1 MNRTAGDVEY
11 ARSNQADLVNKNKG
25 AWNYT
30 DANRVCNNLK
40 FAAEHM
46 YEVGFFREPY
56 DIQVK
61 TDWNEND
68 IITYEQLNTMIVN
81 NMNNLKSFSRPD
93 LRWEH
98 IASIANMDYNVANW
112 LERNIDELAWQEPM
126 PEVPHKLTV
135 EGGSGDGEYLANTK
149 VTIVA
154 DEPPE
159 GMVFDYWSGDHLESV
174 EEVKAFRTTFRMP
187 HEDCTLIANYSDK
200 VPHTFTV
207 ITNTF
212 TETVELPM
220 GAVYKLVADPAPYGK
235 VFYEWEVT
243 PVECAQYLYEP
254 AATTHF
260 TMPNEP
266 VTIKAVYITKGEKQL
281 IVMNGTGSGWYNY
294 GTYVSVASNRPLG
307 TRFTT
312 WTGDTQYLVNDPT
325 EEYNTVKIPDVTVI
339 KIIANWGTASSPPS
353 SGGDTSGD
361 GDSTPDTPGGS
372 TGPSTPGG
380 GTGPSGGSSGVPE
393 TARLTVINGLIAKTM
408 SDTGV
413 YYDGS
418 RVLVYGN
425 PPEAGYVHDGWDTIS
440 GNAYAI
446 NGSLDTTIRTGNKD
460 SVVKCTYRPIEYST
474 LTVHTANGT
483 EVYTQAEGTSIYV
496 SAGAIPSGK
505 AFNGWSKTGGGKL
518 YDYTGSTAKFTFG
531 RDDEDAVM
539 TAKYINVW
547 SVRVEDGTIDGVTEG
562 LFKEGSI
569 HTIRT
574 RTMES
579 YEGFNGW
586 SMTGKGEIRNT
597 AAVATEFTVG
607 SGSAVLTADIEEFPD
622 KRLRIYWQH
631 PDSNTPELVS
641 DKMYRYGSTIDVI
654 AEIAP
659 DKTTF
664 LSWLG
669 DVKMIQPSALASSV
683 RVPSLTADTMLIATY
698 FYPDVP
704 KYFTLSIYD
713 GYPESGTYPA
723 GSRVEIS
730 AKEPSQN
737 WEFYKWEGDTQ
748 FLLNQDLTQP
758 TNAVIMPM
766 KSITLKAKFKIIGQE
781 ALYRIS
787 VTGGTVNTLTEDDEG
802 NIIETTPSVYM
813 DVPAGTEVQLT
824 AEPDVVGWVFDHW
837 DGNFTEAGVTD
848 IIKTN
853 NPTWLTMPENDVEAV
868 MVRRELNKFTVYTTN
883 ATGPGNAYVGTYPI
897 AGNLRD
903 TEEYKYTFH
912 HWTCVDAD
920 GNNFISAI
928 ANPNSV
934 ETEITLTDRSLWIE
948 AVYTTHYKLT
958 VLYAQDSGDG
968 YYYEGEVID
977 TVRPNTPTEGLV
989 FDHWEDPMGIINNI
1003 YDPTPTLTM
1012 KNTTA
1017 KVIAIFASQD
1027 ASGNSV
1033 TITGEEVDDGLITR
1047 SDSQLING
1055 AYAVG
1060 TIAFDR
1066 EGCIG
1071 IVTEVDPDKSDD
1083 TDDFAVEKLFY
1094 GGNF

>member
-1 MNRTAGDVEY
+1 MDRTAADVSY
-11 ARSNQADLVNKNKG
+11 ARGNQADLVNKNKG

-112 LERNIDELAWQEPM
+112 LERNINELAWQDPM
-126 PEVPHKLTV
+126 PEVPHVLTV

-187 HEDCTLIANYSDK
+187 HEDCTLVANYSDK

-281 IVMNGTGSGWYNY
+281 VVLNGTGSGWYNY

-325 EEYNTVKIPDVTVI
+325 EEHNTVKIPDVTVI
-339 KIIANWGTASSPPS
+339 TIRANWGSAPNPPS
-353 SGGDTSGD
+353 SGGGT
-361 GDSTPDTPGGS
+361 TPGGGGGGTIPGGGG

-380 GTGPSGGSSGVPE
+380 GGGGSSTPDVPVSV
-393 TARLTVINGLIAKTM
+393 TLNVINGVISKT
-408 SDTGV
+408 SESSGV
-413 YYDGS
+413 YYAGS
-418 RVLVYGN
+418 YVSVKGDTPASGQKVDKWIVVQGSAHIYSSDEL
-425 PPEAGYVHDGWDTIS
+425 EA
-440 GNAYAI
+440 
-446 NGSLDTTIRTGNKD
+446 
-460 SVVKCTYRPIEYST
+460 SVQVQSDCTVKCTYRPIEYST

-483 EVYTQAEGTSIYV
+483 QTYRQAEGTSVYV
-496 SAGAIPSGK
+496 SLGTVPSGK
-505 AFNGWSKTGGGKL
+505 EFTHWSKSGGGAL
-518 YDYTGSTAKFTFG
+518 SSSTSSTPKFTFG
-531 RDDEDAVM
+531 RAGEDATI
-539 TAKYINVW
+539 TAQYVNIWHVKVT
-547 SVRVEDGTIDGVTEG
+547 DGTIDGKTEG
-562 LFKEGSI
+562 YFREGQAYSI
-569 HTIRT
+569 RIRN
-574 RTMES
+574 MES

-586 SMTGKGEIRNT
+586 TMTGAGTIRNI
-597 AAVATEFTVG
+597 AAKYTEFVVG
-607 SGSAVLTADIEEFPD
+607 NGSAHLTADIERFPD
-622 KRLRIYWQH
+622 KRLTIYWQH
-631 PDSNTPELVS
+631 PDSSTPTLVS
-641 DKMYRYGSTIDVI
+641 SEMYQYGSTIDVI
-654 AEIAP
+654 AEVAP

-683 RVPSLTADTMLIATY
+683 RVPSLTADTTLIATY

-704 KYFTLSIYD
+704 KYFTLSVYD

-723 GSRVEIS
+723 GTRVEIS
-730 AKEPSQN
+730 AKMPAQN

-748 FLLNQDLTQP
+748 FLLNQDLTQSS
-758 TNAVIMPM
+758 NAVIMPM

-787 VTGGTVNTLTEDDEG
+787 VTGGTVNTLTEDADG
-802 NIIETTPSVYM
+802 NIVETAPSVYM
-813 DVPAGTEVQLT
+813 DVPAGTEMQLT

-928 ANPNSV
+928 ADPNAI

-958 VLYAQDSGDG
+958 VLYAQDTGDG

-1071 IVTEVDPDKSDD
+1071 IVTQVDPDENDD